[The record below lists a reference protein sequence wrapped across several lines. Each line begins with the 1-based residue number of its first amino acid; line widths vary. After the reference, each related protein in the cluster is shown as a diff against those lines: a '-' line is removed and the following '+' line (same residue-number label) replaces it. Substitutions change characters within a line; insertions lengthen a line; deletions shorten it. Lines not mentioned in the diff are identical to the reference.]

1 MFARCPPQDLRAIL
15 DLVGSPAFVIDASAG
30 AAVLAVNARLE
41 TALGRVDPACLSA
54 LVGRAADGCSG
65 TGQPVEIDVDVA
77 LDPKRESWHL
87 VLVPI
92 PLDGDVVRIMVTVTA
107 RSPASSWTNLDSRT
121 QAIIEEQ
128 AGLVVRYRP
137 DTTLTFANAAYAR
150 RFGAAPD
157 DLVGR
162 RIVDLV
168 SPQEVVR
175 IRACLADLT
184 PDRPVG
190 RHERPVTLPDGT
202 VRWLLWSDRAF
213 HDGEGRPVEYQ
224 SVGFDITRHKQVERE
239 LQDSRDFFR
248 LAIEG
253 TRDGLWD
260 WDLRT
265 GTIWLSPRLKEIL
278 GFADDELPN
287 DLEALQRL
295 VLPEDRERALHRIQ
309 RHWDDGKPY
318 EQTVRFIHRDGTIR
332 HILARGG
339 SVRDPD
345 GKPIRMVGVHT
356 DVTLLVESGQMLRL
370 AKEQAEQAS
379 RAKSEFLA
387 LMSHELRTPLNAI
400 IGFAEILR
408 DELFGPLGNERYGD
422 YVQDIVGSGRH
433 LLALI
438 SDILDLSRIDAG
450 QLALREATLDLA
462 LVARGQIQLAAAA
475 AEAGGVTVLC
485 DAGQPGPLIRAD
497 EARIRQIVQNL
508 LSNAVKFTPAGGTVR
523 LDARVG
529 PDESVVL
536 RVSDTGIGM
545 RLEDV
550 PRALEPFSQLEA
562 SLTRRREGTGLGL
575 AIVKRLVELH
585 DGELR
590 IETAPDE
597 GSTVTVIFPRERN
610 AGVPESQVRRSPA
623 GGEPVGLVPW
633 SGALFGRFE
642 LLDTLLQ
649 AVPMAVAVTREDGIC
664 IKANHTLCRMSGFEM
679 VELLGRP
686 IETLLAGEAA
696 AAAQPGP
703 PPGQEAPRK
712 RTRLRERQL
721 VTRFGRTR
729 GVEVIREPFVGLDG
743 QTYVLLLLTD
753 VSERRRTAKALRD
766 SEERFRLAAS
776 AAGCGIWDA
785 DLVTG
790 DRWFSPAYLHM
801 LGYGEDELTLSDAAW
816 RERIHPDDRAGVDEA
831 LAGHLTG
838 GNPFYEV
845 AFRMRHKSG
854 RWIWLVARGAASFDA
869 GGEARR
875 FVGTIS
881 DITVEVEAREALA
894 EKSAFLETVLSNIGQ
909 GIVVFDAERRVRLV
923 NDRFLALHGFPRDL
937 GAPGTPIERLV
948 RWRVEQSMALA
959 EGTDATVLDART
971 AEDMVWLDRWLS
983 APPPARVDIGGHG
996 GRILDVWRQDL
1007 PDGGFV
1013 ATQADVTARRR
1024 AEFALAQRE
1033 DQLRTILR
1041 VALVGILTV
1050 REDGAVEE
1058 FNPTAESMFGWSA
1071 AELRGRDVGVL
1082 LAEETLSGAAA
1093 LSLLQP
1099 DPKAGDPGGGTE
1111 FLARR
1116 RDGSAFPARISMAA
1130 FTAGGCRRY
1139 VGVVADISAKRTVEA
1154 ELRAAR
1160 TRLDQRFDDFV
1171 RVSVELEQVRREAD
1185 MALLHA
1191 EQSSKAKSEFLAQMS
1206 HELRTPLNAV
1216 IGFSEI
1222 MKGQYFGPLGS
1233 PKYQEYAEDI
1243 DQCGRHLLS
1252 LINDIL
1258 DLSKVEAGR
1267 YVLEEEQIDLCRI
1280 VDASVRLLR
1289 DQAAGKGVMIA
1300 LRPEPVPAVMGDQR
1314 ALKQVVVNLLSNA
1327 VKFTPRGG
1335 MVEIGTLVDAFGDVC
1350 ITVKDTGIGIPDGEI
1365 PRVLEAF
1372 GRASNVRQ
1380 SGEEGTGLGLA
1391 IVGSFLSLHG
1401 ATLDIDSAVG
1411 IGTTV
1416 TVRLPIER
1424 VLGTQRQLQPWDI
1437 VDDR

>member
-1 MFARCPPQDLRAIL
+1 M
-15 DLVGSPAFVIDASAG
+15 IDASA
-30 AAVLAVNARLE
+30 AAASAVLAMNARLE
-41 TALGRVDPACLSA
+41 TALGHLAPAFLST
-54 LVGRAADGCSG
+54 LVGKAASDCAGSG
-65 TGQPVEIDVDVA
+65 RTVEIDSDVA
-77 LDPKRESWHL
+77 LQPQPERWHL
-87 VLVPI
+87 VLAPI
-92 PLDGDVVRIMVTVTA
+92 PLDGVVVRIMVTVSA
-107 RSPASSWTNLDSRT
+107 RVPAAIPTHLDSRT
-121 QAIIEEQ
+121 RAIIEEQ
-128 AGLVVRYRP
+128 AGLVARYRP
-137 DTTLTFANAAYAR
+137 DTTLTFVNAAYAR
-150 RFGAAPD
+150 RFGAVPD
-157 DLVGR
+157 DLIGR
-162 RIVDLV
+162 RIADLV
-168 SPQEVVR
+168 PPQEGGR

-184 PDRPVG
+184 PDRPVA
-190 RHERPVTLPDGT
+190 RHERPATLPDGT
-202 VRWLLWSDRAF
+202 VRWLLWSDRVF

-260 WDLRT
+260 WDLGT
-265 GTIWLSPRLKEIL
+265 GAIWLSPRLKEIL
-278 GFADDELPN
+278 GYADDELPN

-295 VLPEDRERALHRIQ
+295 AVPEDRERALHQIQ

-318 EQTVRFIHRDGTIR
+318 EQTIRFVHRDGTIR

-339 SVRDPD
+339 SVRDAQ
-345 GKPIRMVGVHT
+345 GKPVRMVGVHT
-356 DVTLLVESGQMLRL
+356 DVTLLVESGQMLRF

-387 LMSHELRTPLNAI
+387 MMSHELRTPLNAI

-422 YVQDIVGSGRH
+422 YVQDIVSSGRH

-462 LVARGQIQLAAAA
+462 QVVRGQAQLAAAA

-485 DAGQPGPLIRAD
+485 DAGQPGPLIRGD
-497 EARIRQIVQNL
+497 EVRIRQIVQNL

-529 PDESVVL
+529 PDETITL
-536 RVSDTGIGM
+536 CVSDTGIGM

-597 GSTVTVIFPRERN
+597 GSAVTVTFPRDRN
-610 AGVPESQVRRSPA
+610 AGLPESEVRRVPA
-623 GGEPVGLVPW
+623 GVEPVGLVPW

-649 AVPMAVAVTREDGIC
+649 AVPMAVAVTREDGVC

-686 IETLLAGEAA
+686 IDTLLAGESAPPVT
-696 AAAQPGP
+696 QPARS
-703 PPGQEAPRK
+703 PGQEAPRTP
-712 RTRLRERQL
+712 TRRRERQL

-743 QTYVLLLLTD
+743 QSYMLLLMTD
-753 VSERRRTAKALRD
+753 VSERRRNAKALRD

-790 DRWFSPAYLHM
+790 ERWFSAAYLRM
-801 LGYGEDELTLSDAAW
+801 LGYGDDELALSDAAW

-831 LAGHLTG
+831 LVAHLTG
-838 GNPFYEV
+838 GSPFYEI

-869 GGEARR
+869 DGEARR
-875 FVGTIS
+875 FVGTIF
-881 DITVEVEAREALA
+881 DITAEIEAREALA
-894 EKSAFLETVLSNIGQ
+894 EKSAFLEAVLTNIGQ
-909 GIVVFDAERRVRLV
+909 GIVVFDSECRVRLV
-923 NDRFLALHGFPRDL
+923 NDRFLALHGLPRDL

-948 RWRVEQSMALA
+948 RWRVEQSMALGD
-959 EGTDATVLDART
+959 GTNTAVLDVRV
-971 AEDMVWLDRWLS
+971 AEDMGRLGRWLA
-983 APPPARVDIGGHG
+983 APPPARVDIPGHG
-996 GRILDVWRQDL
+996 GRIVEVWRQDL
-1007 PDGGFV
+1007 PNGGFV
-1013 ATQADVTARRR
+1013 ATHADVTARRR
-1024 AEFALAQRE
+1024 AEIALAQRE

-1050 REDGAVEE
+1050 GDDGVVEE
-1058 FNPTAESMFGWSA
+1058 FNPTAESMFGWTA

-1082 LAEETLSGAAA
+1082 LAEEALSGAGA

-1099 DPKAGDPGGGTE
+1099 DPETGDPGAGTE

-1130 FTAGGCRRY
+1130 FTAGGRRRY
-1139 VGVVADISAKRTVEA
+1139 VGVVADISSKRTVEA

-1267 YVLEEEQIDLCRI
+1267 YVLEEEQLDLCRI

-1350 ITVKDTGIGIPDGEI
+1350 ITVKDTGIGIPEGEI